1 MSELVVNQNYFKFKS
16 WAYIRFSSAN
26 PQGLIEPINC
36 FALSNVIVWANIV
49 VPIFALHP
57 KTQLILAIRYSCLA
71 LSISFSLMLFRCI
84 II

>member
-1 MSELVVNQNYFKFKS
+1 MSEVVKHFVICHFS
-16 WAYIRFSSAN
+16 TAY